1 MAKKYDKKNST
12 ATKPVNLYLIT
23 LLNPNSPISEQ
34 YRTVRT
40 NLQFAVAG
48 DQPLRSMAV
57 VSSGPGEG
65 KSTSSANLAVVFAQA
80 GRRVLLVDADMRK
93 ATVHKTFGLSNEV
106 GLSNLV
112 SGQQSASSVIQPS
125 GVDNLSVMTAGPI
138 PPNPAELLNSHRMNV
153 VIEELYQMF
162 DLIVFDLP
170 PVMTVADGLIM
181 ASKTDGTVVVIREG
195 VTRKDSIIEAK
206 NRLIQAKARIL
217 GVIYNGVEQ
226 MNESSYYF
234 YSDK

>member
-1 MAKKYDKKNST
+1 MAKKYDKKNSA
-12 ATKPVNLYLIT
+12 ATNPVNLIT
-23 LLNPNSPISEQ
+23 LLNPNSSISEQ

-65 KSTSSANLAVVFAQA
+65 KSTSSANLAVVFARA

-125 GVDNLSVMTAGPI
+125 GVDNLSVMTAGPT

-226 MNESSYYF
+226 MNESSYYY

>member
-1 MAKKYDKKNST
+1 MAKKYDKKNQG
-12 ATKPVNLYLIT
+12 ATKPVNLIT

-48 DQPLRSMAV
+48 DQPLRSMTV

-65 KSTSSANLAVVFAQA
+65 KSTSAANLAVVFAQA
-80 GRRVLLVDADMRK
+80 GRKVLLVDADMRK
-93 ATVHKTFGLSNEV
+93 ATVHKTFGLSNEM

-112 SGQQSASSVIQPS
+112 SGQQAASSVIQATD
-125 GVDNLSVMTAGPI
+125 VNNLSIITSGPT
-138 PPNPAELLNSHRMNV
+138 PPNPAELLNSRRMNV
-153 VIEELYQMF
+153 LMEELYQTF
-162 DLIVFDLP
+162 DLIIFDLP

-181 ASKTDGTVVVIREG
+181 ASKTDGTVLVIREG
-195 VTRKDSIIEAK
+195 VTRKDSVLEAK
-206 NRLIQAKARIL
+206 NRLLQAKARIL
-217 GVIYNGVEQ
+217 GVIYNGAEQ
-226 MNESSYYF
+226 VNESSYYY

>member
-1 MAKKYDKKNST
+1 MAKKYDKKNSA
-12 ATKPVNLYLIT
+12 ATNPVNLIT
-23 LLNPNSPISEQ
+23 LLNPNSSISEQ

-93 ATVHKTFGLSNEV
+93 AMVHKTFGLSNEV

-125 GVDNLSVMTAGPI
+125 GVDNLSVMTAGPT

-226 MNESSYYF
+226 MNESSYYY

>member
-1 MAKKYDKKNST
+1 MAKKYDKKNSA
-12 ATKPVNLYLIT
+12 ATNPVNLIT
-23 LLNPNSPISEQ
+23 LLNPNSSISEQ

-93 ATVHKTFGLSNEV
+93 ATVHKSFGLSNEV

-125 GVDNLSVMTAGPI
+125 GVDNLSVMTAGPT

-226 MNESSYYF
+226 MNESSYYY

>member
-1 MAKKYDKKNST
+1 MAKKYDKKNSA
-12 ATKPVNLYLIT
+12 ATNPVNLIT
-23 LLNPNSPISEQ
+23 LLNPNSSISEQ

-80 GRRVLLVDADMRK
+80 GRRVLLVDADMRRV
-93 ATVHKTFGLSNEV
+93 TVHKTFGLSNEV

-125 GVDNLSVMTAGPI
+125 GVDNLSVMTAGPT

-226 MNESSYYF
+226 MNESSYYY

>member
-1 MAKKYDKKNST
+1 MAKKYDKKNQG
-12 ATKPVNLYLIT
+12 ATKPVNLIT

-57 VSSGPGEG
+57 VSSGPSEG
-65 KSTSSANLAVVFAQA
+65 KSTSAANLAVVFAQA
-80 GRRVLLVDADMRK
+80 GRKVLLVDADMRK
-93 ATVHKTFGLSNEV
+93 ATVHRTFGLSNEM

-112 SGQQSASSVIQPS
+112 SGQQAASSVIQATD
-125 GVDNLSVMTAGPI
+125 VNNLSIITSGPT
-138 PPNPAELLNSHRMNV
+138 PPNPAELLNSRRMNV
-153 VIEELYQMF
+153 LMEELYQAF

-170 PVMTVADGLIM
+170 PVMTVADGLII
-181 ASKTDGTVVVIREG
+181 ASKTDGTVLVVREG
-195 VTRKDSIIEAK
+195 VTRKDSVLEAK
-206 NRLIQAKARIL
+206 NRLLQAKAHVL
-217 GVIYNGVEQ
+217 GVIYNGAEQ
-226 MNESSYYF
+226 LNESSYYY

>member
-1 MAKKYDKKNST
+1 MAKKYDKKNSA
-12 ATKPVNLYLIT
+12 ATNPVNLIT
-23 LLNPNSPISEQ
+23 LLNPNSSISEQ

-125 GVDNLSVMTAGPI
+125 GVDNLSVMTTGPT

-162 DLIVFDLP
+162 DLIVFNLP
-170 PVMTVADGLIM
+170 PVMIVADSLIM

-226 MNESSYYF
+226 MNESSYYY

>member
-1 MAKKYDKKNST
+1 MAKKYDKKNSA
-12 ATKPVNLYLIT
+12 ATNPVNLIT
-23 LLNPNSPISEQ
+23 LLNPNSSISEQ

-48 DQPLRSMAV
+48 DQLLRSMAV

-125 GVDNLSVMTAGPI
+125 GVDNLSVMTAGPT

-226 MNESSYYF
+226 MNESSYYY

>member
-1 MAKKYDKKNST
+1 MAKKYDKKNSA
-12 ATKPVNLYLIT
+12 ATNPVNLIT
-23 LLNPNSPISEQ
+23 LLNPNSSISEQ

-93 ATVHKTFGLSNEV
+93 ATSHKTFGLSNEV

-125 GVDNLSVMTAGPI
+125 GVDNLSVMTAGPT

-226 MNESSYYF
+226 MNESSYYY

>member
-1 MAKKYDKKNST
+1 MAKKYDKKNSA
-12 ATKPVNLYLIT
+12 ATNPVNLIT
-23 LLNPNSPISEQ
+23 LLNPNSSISEQ

-93 ATVHKTFGLSNEV
+93 ATIHKTFGLSNEV

-125 GVDNLSVMTAGPI
+125 GVDNLSVMTAGPT

-226 MNESSYYF
+226 MNESSYYY

>member
-1 MAKKYDKKNST
+1 MAKKYDKKNQG
-12 ATKPVNLYLIT
+12 ATKPVNLIT

-48 DQPLRSMAV
+48 DQPLRSMTV

-65 KSTSSANLAVVFAQA
+65 KSTSAANLAVVFAQA
-80 GRRVLLVDADMRK
+80 GRKVLLVDADMRK
-93 ATVHKTFGLSNEV
+93 ATVHKTFGLSNEM

-112 SGQQSASSVIQPS
+112 SGQQAASSVIQATD
-125 GVDNLSVMTAGPI
+125 VNNLSIITSGPT
-138 PPNPAELLNSHRMNV
+138 PPNPAELLNSRRMNV
-153 VIEELYQMF
+153 LMEELYQTF
-162 DLIVFDLP
+162 DLIIFDLP

-181 ASKTDGTVVVIREG
+181 ASKTDGTVLVIREG
-195 VTRKDSIIEAK
+195 VTRKDSVLEAK
-206 NRLIQAKARIL
+206 SRLLQAKARIL
-217 GVIYNGVEQ
+217 GVIYNGAEQ
-226 MNESSYYF
+226 VNESSYYY

>member
-1 MAKKYDKKNST
+1 MAKKYDKKNSADT
-12 ATKPVNLYLIT
+12 NPVDLIT

-138 PPNPAELLNSHRMNV
+138 PPNPAELLNSRRMDV
-153 VIEELYQMF
+153 VMEELYQMF

-226 MNESSYYF
+226 MNESSYYY

>member
-1 MAKKYDKKNST
+1 MAKKYDKKNSA
-12 ATKPVNLYLIT
+12 ATNPVNLIT
-23 LLNPNSPISEQ
+23 LLNPNSSISEQ

-80 GRRVLLVDADMRK
+80 GRRVLLVDADIRK

-125 GVDNLSVMTAGPI
+125 GVDNLSVMTAGPT

-226 MNESSYYF
+226 MNESSYYY

>member
-1 MAKKYDKKNST
+1 MAKKYDKKNSA
-12 ATKPVNLYLIT
+12 ATNPVNLIT
-23 LLNPNSPISEQ
+23 LLNPNSSISEQ

-125 GVDNLSVMTAGPI
+125 GVDNLSVMTAGPT

-181 ASKTDGTVVVIREG
+181 AFKTDGTVVVIREG

-226 MNESSYYF
+226 MNESSYYY

>member
-1 MAKKYDKKNST
+1 MAKKYDKKNSA
-12 ATKPVNLYLIT
+12 ATNPVNLIT
-23 LLNPNSPISEQ
+23 LLNPNSSISEQ

-80 GRRVLLVDADMRK
+80 GRRVLLVDADIRK

-106 GLSNLV
+106 GLSNLL

-125 GVDNLSVMTAGPI
+125 GVDNLSVMTAGPT

-226 MNESSYYF
+226 MNESSYYY

>member
-1 MAKKYDKKNST
+1 MAKKYDKKNSA
-12 ATKPVNLYLIT
+12 ATNPVNLIT

-57 VSSGPGEG
+57 VSSGPDEG

-138 PPNPAELLNSHRMNV
+138 PPNPAELLNSRRMNV
-153 VIEELYQMF
+153 VMEELYQMF

-170 PVMTVADGLIM
+170 PLMTVADGLIM

-226 MNESSYYF
+226 MNESSYYY

>member
-1 MAKKYDKKNST
+1 MAKKYDKKNSA
-12 ATKPVNLYLIT
+12 ATNQVNLIT
-23 LLNPNSPISEQ
+23 LLNPNSSISEQ

-125 GVDNLSVMTAGPI
+125 GVDNLSVMTAGPT

-226 MNESSYYF
+226 MNESSYYY

>member
-1 MAKKYDKKNST
+1 MAKKYDKKNSA
-12 ATKPVNLYLIT
+12 ATKPGNLIT

-125 GVDNLSVMTAGPI
+125 GVDNLSVMTVGPT

-153 VIEELYQMF
+153 VMEELYQMF

-170 PVMTVADGLIM
+170 PIMTVADGLIM

-217 GVIYNGVEQ
+217 GVIYNGAEQ
-226 MNESSYYF
+226 MNESSYYY

>member
-1 MAKKYDKKNST
+1 MAKKYDKKNQG
-12 ATKPVNLYLIT
+12 ATKPVNLIT

-48 DQPLRSMAV
+48 DQPLRSMTV

-65 KSTSSANLAVVFAQA
+65 KSTSAANLAVVFAQA
-80 GRRVLLVDADMRK
+80 GRKVLLVDADMRK
-93 ATVHKTFGLSNEV
+93 ATVHKTFGLSNEM

-112 SGQQSASSVIQPS
+112 SGQQAASSVIQATD
-125 GVDNLSVMTAGPI
+125 VNNLSIITSGPT
-138 PPNPAELLNSHRMNV
+138 PPNPAELLNSRRMN
-153 VIEELYQMF
+153 ILMEELYQTF
-162 DLIVFDLP
+162 DLIIFDLP

-181 ASKTDGTVVVIREG
+181 ASKTDGTVLVIREG
-195 VTRKDSIIEAK
+195 VTRKDSVLEEK
-206 NRLIQAKARIL
+206 NRLLQAKARIL
-217 GVIYNGVEQ
+217 GVIYNGAEQ
-226 MNESSYYF
+226 VNESSYYY

>member
-1 MAKKYDKKNST
+1 MAKKYDKKNSA
-12 ATKPVNLYLIT
+12 ATNPVNLIT
-23 LLNPNSPISEQ
+23 LLNPNSSISEQ

-125 GVDNLSVMTAGPI
+125 GVDNLSVMTAGPT

-170 PVMTVADGLIM
+170 PVMIVADSLIM

-226 MNESSYYF
+226 MNESSYYY

>member
-1 MAKKYDKKNST
+1 MAKKYDKKNSA
-12 ATKPVNLYLIT
+12 ATNPVNLIT
-23 LLNPNSPISEQ
+23 LLNPNSSISEQ

-125 GVDNLSVMTAGPI
+125 GVDNLSVMTAGPT

-181 ASKTDGTVVVIREG
+181 ASKTDSTVVVIREG

-226 MNESSYYF
+226 MNESSYYY

>member
-1 MAKKYDKKNST
+1 M
-12 ATKPVNLYLIT
+12 
-23 LLNPNSPISEQ
+23 
-34 YRTVRT
+34 
-40 NLQFAVAG
+40 QFAVAG

-226 MNESSYYF
+226 MNESSYYY

>member
-1 MAKKYDKKNST
+1 MAKKYDKKNQG
-12 ATKPVNLYLIT
+12 ATKPVNLIT

-48 DQPLRSMAV
+48 DQPLRSMTV

-65 KSTSSANLAVVFAQA
+65 KSTSAANLAVVFAQA
-80 GRRVLLVDADMRK
+80 GRKVLLVDADMRK
-93 ATVHKTFGLSNEV
+93 ATVHKTFGLSNEM

-112 SGQQSASSVIQPS
+112 SGQQAASSVIRATD
-125 GVDNLSVMTAGPI
+125 VNNLSIITSGPT
-138 PPNPAELLNSHRMNV
+138 PPNPAELLNSRRMNV
-153 VIEELYQMF
+153 LMEELYQTF
-162 DLIVFDLP
+162 DLIIFDLP

-181 ASKTDGTVVVIREG
+181 ASKTDGTVLVIREG
-195 VTRKDSIIEAK
+195 VTRKDSVLEAK
-206 NRLIQAKARIL
+206 NRLLQAKARIL
-217 GVIYNGVEQ
+217 GVIYNGAEQ
-226 MNESSYYF
+226 VNESSYYY

>member
-1 MAKKYDKKNST
+1 MAKKYDKKNSA
-12 ATKPVNLYLIT
+12 ATNPVNLIT
-23 LLNPNSPISEQ
+23 LLNPNSSISEQ

-93 ATVHKTFGLSNEV
+93 ATIHKTFGLSNEV

-125 GVDNLSVMTAGPI
+125 GVDNLSVMTAGPT

-170 PVMTVADGLIM
+170 PVMIVADSLIM

-226 MNESSYYF
+226 MNESSYYY

>member
-1 MAKKYDKKNST
+1 MAKKYDKKNSA
-12 ATKPVNLYLIT
+12 ATDPVNLIT

-65 KSTSSANLAVVFAQA
+65 KSISSANLAVVFAQA

-162 DLIVFDLP
+162 DLIVFDLS

-226 MNESSYYF
+226 MNESSYYY

>member
-1 MAKKYDKKNST
+1 MAKKYDKKNQG
-12 ATKPVNLYLIT
+12 ATKPVNLIT

-48 DQPLRSMAV
+48 DQPLRSMTV

-65 KSTSSANLAVVFAQA
+65 KSTSAANLAVVFAQA
-80 GRRVLLVDADMRK
+80 GRKVLLVDADMRK
-93 ATVHKTFGLSNEV
+93 ATVHKTFGLSNEM

-112 SGQQSASSVIQPS
+112 SGQQAASSVIQATD
-125 GVDNLSVMTAGPI
+125 VNNLSIITSGPT
-138 PPNPAELLNSHRMNV
+138 PPNPAELLNSRRMNV
-153 VIEELYQMF
+153 LMEELYQTF

-181 ASKTDGTVVVIREG
+181 ASKTDGTVLVVREG
-195 VTRKDSIIEAK
+195 VTRKDSVLEAK
-206 NRLIQAKARIL
+206 NRLLQAKARVL
-217 GVIYNGVEQ
+217 GVIYNGAEQ
-226 MNESSYYF
+226 VNESSYYY

>member
-1 MAKKYDKKNST
+1 MAKKYDKKNSA
-12 ATKPVNLYLIT
+12 ATNPVNLIT
-23 LLNPNSPISEQ
+23 LLNPNSSISEQ

-112 SGQQSASSVIQPS
+112 SGQQSSSSVIQPS
-125 GVDNLSVMTAGPI
+125 GVDNLSVMTAGPT

-226 MNESSYYF
+226 MNESSYYY

>member
-1 MAKKYDKKNST
+1 MAKKYDKKNSA
-12 ATKPVNLYLIT
+12 ATNPVNLIT
-23 LLNPNSPISEQ
+23 LLNPNSSISEQ

-80 GRRVLLVDADMRK
+80 GRRVLLVDADMRR
-93 ATVHKTFGLSNEV
+93 ATLHKTFGLSNEV

-125 GVDNLSVMTAGPI
+125 GVDNLSVMTAGPT

-226 MNESSYYF
+226 MNESSYYY

>member
-1 MAKKYDKKNST
+1 MAKKYDKKNS
-12 ATKPVNLYLIT
+12 AAMNPVNLIT
-23 LLNPNSPISEQ
+23 LLNPNSSISEQ

-125 GVDNLSVMTAGPI
+125 GVDNLSVMTAGPT

-226 MNESSYYF
+226 MNESSYYY

>member
-1 MAKKYDKKNST
+1 MAKKYDKKNQG
-12 ATKPVNLYLIT
+12 ATKPVNLIT

-48 DQPLRSMAV
+48 DQPLRSMTV

-65 KSTSSANLAVVFAQA
+65 KSTSAANLAVVFAQA
-80 GRRVLLVDADMRK
+80 GRKVLLVDADMRK
-93 ATVHKTFGLSNEV
+93 ATVHKTFGLSNEI

-112 SGQQSASSVIQPS
+112 SGQQAASSVIQATD
-125 GVDNLSVMTAGPI
+125 VNNLSIITSGPT
-138 PPNPAELLNSHRMNV
+138 PPNPAELLNSRRMNV
-153 VIEELYQMF
+153 LMEELYQTF
-162 DLIVFDLP
+162 DLIIFDLP

-181 ASKTDGTVVVIREG
+181 ASKTDGTVLVIREG
-195 VTRKDSIIEAK
+195 VTRKDSVLEAK
-206 NRLIQAKARIL
+206 NRLLQAKARIL
-217 GVIYNGVEQ
+217 GVIYNGAEQ
-226 MNESSYYF
+226 MNESSYYY

>member
-1 MAKKYDKKNST
+1 MAKKYDKKNQG
-12 ATKPVNLYLIT
+12 ATKPVNLIT

-48 DQPLRSMAV
+48 DQPLRSMTV

-65 KSTSSANLAVVFAQA
+65 KSTSAANLAVVFAQA
-80 GRRVLLVDADMRK
+80 GRKVLLVDADMRK
-93 ATVHKTFGLSNEV
+93 ATVHKTFGLSNEM

-112 SGQQSASSVIQPS
+112 SGQQAASSVIQATD
-125 GVDNLSVMTAGPI
+125 VNNLSIITSGPT
-138 PPNPAELLNSHRMNV
+138 PPNPAELLNSRRMNV
-153 VIEELYQMF
+153 LMEELYQMF
-162 DLIVFDLP
+162 DLIIFDLP

-181 ASKTDGTVVVIREG
+181 ASKTDGTVLVIREG
-195 VTRKDSIIEAK
+195 VTRKDSVLEAK
-206 NRLIQAKARIL
+206 NRLLQAKARIL
-217 GVIYNGVEQ
+217 GVIYNGAEQ
-226 MNESSYYF
+226 VNESSYYY

>member
-1 MAKKYDKKNST
+1 MAKKYDKKNSA
-12 ATKPVNLYLIT
+12 ATDPVNLIT

-125 GVDNLSVMTAGPI
+125 GVDNLSVMTAGPT

-153 VIEELYQMF
+153 VMEELYQMF

-226 MNESSYYF
+226 MNESSYYY

>member
-1 MAKKYDKKNST
+1 MAKKYDKKNSA
-12 ATKPVNLYLIT
+12 ATNPVDLIT
-23 LLNPNSPISEQ
+23 LLNPNSSISEQ

-125 GVDNLSVMTAGPI
+125 GVDNLSVMTAGPT

-226 MNESSYYF
+226 MNESSYYY

>member
-1 MAKKYDKKNST
+1 MAKKYDKKNQW
-12 ATKPVNLYLIT
+12 ATKPVNLIT

-48 DQPLRSMAV
+48 DQPLRSMTV

-65 KSTSSANLAVVFAQA
+65 KSTSAANLAVVFAQA
-80 GRRVLLVDADMRK
+80 GRKVLLVDADMRK
-93 ATVHKTFGLSNEV
+93 ATVHKTFGLSNEM

-112 SGQQSASSVIQPS
+112 SGQQAASSVIQATD
-125 GVDNLSVMTAGPI
+125 VNNLSIITSGPT
-138 PPNPAELLNSHRMNV
+138 PPNPAELLNSRRMNV
-153 VIEELYQMF
+153 LMEELYQTF
-162 DLIVFDLP
+162 DLIIFDLP

-181 ASKTDGTVVVIREG
+181 ASKTDGTVLVIREG
-195 VTRKDSIIEAK
+195 VTRKDSVLEAK
-206 NRLIQAKARIL
+206 NRLLQAKARIL
-217 GVIYNGVEQ
+217 GVIYNGAEQ
-226 MNESSYYF
+226 VNESSYYY

>member
-1 MAKKYDKKNST
+1 MAKKYDKKNSA
-12 ATKPVNLYLIT
+12 ATNPVNLIT
-23 LLNPNSPISEQ
+23 LLNPNSSISEQ

-125 GVDNLSVMTAGPI
+125 GVDNLSVMTAGPT

-226 MNESSYYF
+226 MNESSYYY

>member
-1 MAKKYDKKNST
+1 MAKKYDKKNSA
-12 ATKPVNLYLIT
+12 ATNPVNLIT
-23 LLNPNSPISEQ
+23 LLNPNSSISEQ

-93 ATVHKTFGLSNEV
+93 ATLHKTFGLSNEV

-125 GVDNLSVMTAGPI
+125 GVDNLSVMTAGPT

-226 MNESSYYF
+226 MNESSYYY